1 VYAGLKG
8 RSVIVH
14 LSAPAGEDRLRE
26 ANIYVRR
33 CQILQYPAQALA
45 RGSTGT
51 LSLPRT
57 LALLLLS
64 VLAPSVPRTV
74 PWREAEDKGHLFIH
88 RPQGYSGLGN
98 EPHTPVKEDNRTSNP
113 QQTRY
118 PGCAVEHAH
127 HANAD
132 RGRHKQAQS
141 EVETREGALNGWAW
155 AASCRSTSVRREMP
169 SMEQISVPLRM
180 SCCESI
186 AASFLF
192 VSDSERQGQSGSPR
206 W

>member
-1 VYAGLKG
+1 
-8 RSVIVH
+8 
-14 LSAPAGEDRLRE
+14 
-26 ANIYVRR
+26 VRR

-141 EVETREGALNGWAW
+141 EVETRERALNGWAW
-155 AASCRSTSVRREMP
+155 AASCRSTSVRR
-169 SMEQISVPLRM
+169 SVGNSLSAPPQ
-180 SCCESI
+180 SCSI
-186 AASFLF
+186 WRLSSRTWSTMRARRAE
-192 VSDSERQGQSGSPR
+192 VEKINVPQAER
-206 W
+206 